1 VFKMRVVDRSQ
12 MTRIAEKMQPVV
24 VEKGQVVARQGDSCD
39 VIWFVAS
46 GSLCDTLQCE
56 VDRVEVTR
64 PCGLEPRSQTLGP
77 GACIGE
83 LSFVQISEL
92 VSSGTSLREA
102 RETALRTA
110 DVIAC
115 EHTELLELS
124 FDDAWTV
131 VQRVPNFFYSL
142 KEVAG
147 LRYRALQRTI
157 SPRSYSPVRSA
168 RAPTLVHDARRRD
181 SPARGAGHVDAS
193 SEQGKQPVAQ
203 QPLSTLDEAARIRAV
218 RVLWKLVIPPLQA
231 LCDEVQEH
239 FNSQNVG
246 INLVDAEEVRQHW
259 QASSGSTPL
268 TSVKRSYSLC
278 SDAIADPEALAE
290 TCGVL
295 VVMDVAKSDRYRD
308 RVMNT
313 GFYAST
319 LIRYAATEG
328 AAGHVVGT
336 LCVHDE
342 NPRERFGAEE
352 CKKLREYGDKATAI
366 LAAPLP
372 SWLGGNVAD
381 QPRLQSI
388 EDRLAVLAVRVGRC
402 R

>member
-1 VFKMRVVDRSQ
+1 
-12 MTRIAEKMQPVV
+12 MTRIAEKMRPVE

-46 GSLCDTLQCE
+46 GSLQCE
-56 VDRVEVTR
+56 VDRVEITR

-83 LSFVQISEL
+83 VSFVQISEL
-92 VSSGTSLREA
+92 VSRGTSLREA

-115 EHTELLELS
+115 ERTELLELS
-124 FDDAWTV
+124 FDDAWAV

-147 LRYRALQRTI
+147 LRSRALQRTS
-157 SPRSYSPVRSA
+157 SPRHRSPLRSA
-168 RAPTLVHDARRRD
+168 RDE
-181 SPARGAGHVDAS
+181 SPARDA
-193 SEQGKQPVAQ
+193 EQGKQPAAQ
-203 QPLSTLDEAARIRAV
+203 QTLSTLDEAARIWAV

-239 FNSQNVG
+239 FNSQHVG
-246 INLVDAEEVRQHW
+246 INLVDAEEVRHHW

-268 TSVKRSYSLC
+268 TSVKRSCSLC

-295 VVMDVAKSDRYRD
+295 VVMDVAKSDKYRD
-308 RVMNT
+308 RVMNK
-313 GFYAST
+313 GFYAGT

-328 AAGHVVGT
+328 GAGHVVGT

-342 NPRERFGAEE
+342 KPRERFGAEE
-352 CKKLREYGDKATAI
+352 CEKLREYGDKVTAI